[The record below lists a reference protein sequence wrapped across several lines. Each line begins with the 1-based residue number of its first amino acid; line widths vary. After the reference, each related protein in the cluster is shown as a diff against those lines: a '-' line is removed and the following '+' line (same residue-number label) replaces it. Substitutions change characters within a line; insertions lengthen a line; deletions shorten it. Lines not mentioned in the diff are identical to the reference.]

1 MVITKYYFH
10 YDILYMLGQHIV
22 PHLLNMFLY
31 LHYIKTNFL
40 EYFLIYFR
48 HNSMF
53 KEKSESNAA
62 EFSFVHD
69 TCKLKQ
75 VSLQKASFILQMHLL
90 DVNKKFEELDMG
102 IKLSQDH
109 DRNLTFSDYSFC
121 MIIYYRHCV
130 FRAEFDSL
138 KQKLYQKYF
147 DLRYMNKQEC
157 NST

>member
-1 MVITKYYFH
+1 MIPFQPTLVIDNYITVVYFQLLQTFLGILIKYDNKMNRYPINIII
-10 YDILYMLGQHIV
+10 YLQHIV

-75 VSLQKASFILQMHLL
+75 VSL
-90 DVNKKFEELDMG
+90 
-102 IKLSQDH
+102 
-109 DRNLTFSDYSFC
+109 
-121 MIIYYRHCV
+121 
-130 FRAEFDSL
+130 
-138 KQKLYQKYF
+138 
-147 DLRYMNKQEC
+147 
-157 NST
+157 